1 MFYGMRPVIYKHLI
15 QFGCVGYM
23 KLGKNEDNLASKAVK
38 CVMIGHAVNHAGD
51 TNRLHNTAMNMV
63 FHSHNIQWADW
74 HGLVKPYNNMVEF
87 NSADYGSEGI
97 ELSVPE
103 NTTKNNVS
111 ETGEKNLDISKAPT
125 CLSQEL
131 KKLEWNS
138 VQKEN
143 EQEPEIVES
152 INKDAEVHSI
162 YSTIL
167 MSDPGEPKDYKS
179 TTQWNNKDKWT
190 LAIKSKNESFYKQ
203 EVWKK
208 CPRNKLDGRKPLGIL
223 WVFKIKK
230 EDDDSIQYKV
240 HVVVKGYVQI

>member
-1 MFYGMRPVIYKHLI
+1 
-15 QFGCVGYM
+15 M
-23 KLGKNEDNLASKAVK
+23 KLGIKEDNHVSKAVK

-51 TNRLHNTAMNMV
+51 TNRLYKTAMKMV
-63 FHSHNIQWADW
+63 VHSCNIQWVDW

-87 NSADYGSEGI
+87 NSEDYGIEEI

-103 NTTKNNVS
+103 NTTNNNVS
-111 ETGEKNLDISKAPT
+111 ETGEKSLDISKAPT
-125 CLSQEL
+125 CLSQKL

-167 MSDPGEPKDYKS
+167 MSDPGEPKSYQS
-179 TTQWNNKDKWT
+179 TTQGNDKDK
-190 LAIKSKNESFYKQ
+190 
-203 EVWKK
+203 
-208 CPRNKLDGRKPLGIL
+208 
-223 WVFKIKK
+223 
-230 EDDDSIQYKV
+230 
-240 HVVVKGYVQI
+240 

>member
-1 MFYGMRPVIYKHLI
+1 
-15 QFGCVGYM
+15 
-23 KLGKNEDNLASKAVK
+23 
-38 CVMIGHAVNHAGD
+38 
-51 TNRLHNTAMNMV
+51 MV
-63 FHSHNIQWADW
+63 VHSCNIQWVDW

-87 NSADYGSEGI
+87 NSEDYGIEEI

-103 NTTKNNVS
+103 NTTNNNVS
-111 ETGEKNLDISKAPT
+111 ETGEKSLDISKAPT
-125 CLSQEL
+125 CLSQKL

-167 MSDPGEPKDYKS
+167 MSDPGEPKSYQS
-179 TTQWNNKDKWT
+179 TTQGNDKDKWT
-190 LAIKSKNESFYKQ
+190 LAIKSENENFYKQ

-208 CPRNKLDGRKPLGIL
+208 FPRNKLDGRKPLGSQ
-223 WVFKIKK
+223 WVFKIKR

-240 HVVVKGYVQI
+240 HVVVKGYVQIPGVDFTDSFSPVATNSAMQTIFALTLFHNNKDNN